1 MQTVCRGFFPLTDP
15 CLVPTEPNDWDY
27 AAGSSV
33 CEGSSHEGEVCT
45 DSACGE
51 DCVEI
56 SVGDIDQYGRTNHLR
71 GWNDVD
77 CERLQAFICGPIGG
91 WSGMRA
97 ADLQSGAHGTTFNGE
112 QMQIEA
118 GGWARWDNT
127 GTHGHDRET
136 KDRSTM
142 SVDEAKAYCIEN
154 DSWCVGF
161 ECKIVILSRFVA
173 LSVSLIQKDSPL
185 QTRASWP
192 TLRAHPITR
201 IKSARRARRASGGPT
216 TRGA

>member
-1 MQTVCRGFFPLTDP
+1 MRLQNCAEAFSRLADP
-15 CLVPTEPNDWDY
+15 CLVPAEPNDWDY
-27 AAGSSV
+27 AAGTSV

-161 ECKIVILSRFVA
+161 ECKIVILSRFA
-173 LSVSLIQKDSPL
+173 CCPS
-185 QTRASWP
+185 R
-192 TLRAHPITR
+192 
-201 IKSARRARRASGGPT
+201 
-216 TRGA
+216 